1 MSKKRQQMT
10 RKYIISA
17 IQLQKMSKILKQA
30 YRPFINMQRLTLS
43 LLNIYKT
50 SATINQP
57 STIPIF
63 PLKTS
68 LIMSKLH
75 QQRSSFSNLP
85 LLSLIY
91 PHASILRRSKS
102 LRPLPISPTLP
113 KSCLST
119 FLKPSASVNRSFEHK
134 NYRLHTNFKH
144 KNRPVLSFLEHK
156 PLAFPSKLWYNE
168 PNVQS

>member
-1 MSKKRQQMT
+1 MSRKQRQTTET
-10 RKYIISA
+10 RTIPTIF
-17 IQLQKMSKILKQA
+17 LLKMSKILKQT
-30 YRPFINMQRLTLS
+30 YRPFINVQRLTLS

-75 QQRSSFSNLP
+75 QQRNSFSNPL

-91 PHASILRRSKS
+91 PLAPILRQSKS

-119 FLKPSASVNRSFEHK
+119 FLKLSASVNRSFEHK

-144 KNRPVLSFLEHK
+144 KNRPILSFLEHK
-156 PLAFPSKLWYNE
+156 PLAFPSKL
-168 PNVQS
+168 